1 MDNGLLF
8 EPTTVNLAT
17 SVIDVTNGSLKGWK
31 TQNNTGVLE
40 ISSAKTYNHS
50 SAIHI
55 TSNNGGRDYFMKYI
69 GIGKRVTFSFMAYL
83 VSGSYNA
90 TIEEQN
96 NDQNYPFT
104 KSKVVTEAGAWERV
118 VVTRKFTSDSNI
130 CYFINLSAGSEV
142 YIDDI
147 QLEARP
153 YATSFTPTSRDA
165 AERLTVAEWVVN
177 KPKWTCEFD
186 LTCNDKMVAWEM
198 PMLFGMPGWT
208 SKAYDQNMWRME
220 INGSNAIYVKEGS
233 TASNYKNDFPVEVP
247 SRISLTW
254 NEGKIEFY
262 CGGKKISNFTETS
275 GEKVL
280 QTLLM
285 GDCITNPFNG
295 CIRNFRFSST
305 VHTAEKIAADS
316 KLEELPVEEDTV
328 LYMPLK
334 QDLSM
339 YGHYND

>member
-55 TSNNGGRDYFMKYI
+55 ISNNGGRDYFMKYI

-165 AERLTVAEWVVN
+165 ADRLTIAEWVVN
-177 KPKWTCEFD
+177 KPQWTCEFD
-186 LTCNDKMVAWEM
+186 LSVNDKQVNYERPVDFWVRGERSFRAEM
-198 PMLFGMPGWT
+198 ADEFCVIKGNSRLAQI
-208 SKAYDQNMWRME
+208 SKSTNAMTTPHRLAITWDQ
-220 INGSNAIYVKEGS
+220 GAVGYYFDGKLVG
-233 TASNYKNDFPVEVP
+233 TA
-247 SRISLTW
+247 
-254 NEGKIEFY
+254 
-262 CGGKKISNFTETS
+262 TETS

-280 QTLLM
+280 SSIWV
-285 GDCITNPFNG
+285 GDCVYDAFNG
-295 CIRNFRFSST
+295 CFKNFRFSST

-316 KLEELPVEEDTV
+316 KLDALPVEDDTV

-334 QDLSM
+334 EDLSM
-339 YGHYND
+339 YGKAVK